1 MLTKLRTL
9 WMTAAASA
17 VLVLGGAAVM
27 DPPRTSP
34 AGQSSGQGGGGG
46 GGGGENGG
54 GKNAGGDDKKDQG
67 KEDRRSDPPKD
78 EGKTQKDEGK
88 GDPTRPNGDPGRI
101 YDRWKLTPP
110 SNPDI
115 PNLPIVVAKS
125 LDGKRVR
132 HTNAMVIATDSG
144 VWLITL
150 LDGLVF
156 ETGRRTVDIDLLQC
170 NGGACN
176 VCDTIKDV
184 DSFRFRW
191 VPEAPDHCA
200 IQLREAEIAQLST
213 CKTWTFVP
221 VQAEPAGGEARG
233 TAPTMTAI
241 PIRAP
246 WADGTVD
253 GRYEASTAISNCN
266 AEELLQPDGFTPIE
280 PAVDVRT
287 GGATFI
293 RESNGQHVLC
303 VGIGDPHGTQGEPIA
318 RVLNERGIISLM
330 EPAPPSQQRP
340 VTERLMLERALRRW
354 RNPEGYTTMREFVA
368 ENGLDRLVTWRV
380 APLANG
386 RMATQYAFA
395 RDPMDTGRAIAAVS
409 QIGTDALA
417 LQISTASNRGQGAER
432 VDQSDA
438 VVAVRKEQLGAAGTP
453 VLSVSTKSPSS
464 AEVLIIETSPSTD
477 AETERLPAVGK

>member
-1 MLTKLRTL
+1 MLKKLRTL

-34 AGQSSGQGGGGG
+34 AGREGPSSGQGG

-54 GKNAGGDDKKDQG
+54 GKNGGGDDKKDQG
-67 KEDRRSDPPKD
+67 KEDRRSDAP
-78 EGKTQKDEGK
+78 KDEGK

-170 NGGACN
+170 NGGGCE
-176 VCDTIKDV
+176 VCGTIKDV

-191 VPEAPDHCA
+191 VPEAPDHCVL
-200 IQLREAEIAQLST
+200 QLSNDEIAQLST

-221 VQAEPAGGEARG
+221 GPAEPIGVAAASDTDG
-233 TAPTMTAI
+233 TALGKTAI
-241 PIRAP
+241 DISAP
-246 WADGTVD
+246 WADGTAD
-253 GRYEASTAISNCN
+253 GRYGASIASSFCN
-266 AEELLQPDGFTPIE
+266 AEELRQADGFTAIQPI
-280 PAVDVRT
+280 VDART

-293 RESNGQHVLC
+293 RTSDDRNVIC
-303 VGIGDPHGTQGEPIA
+303 VGIGDPQGTSGESIA
-318 RVLNERGIISLM
+318 RVLNERGIASLI
-330 EPAPPSQQRP
+330 EPTPPAQQLP

-354 RNPEGYTTMREFVA
+354 QNPEGYTTMREFVA
-368 ENGLDRLVTWRV
+368 ENGLDRLVTWRI

-386 RMATQYAFA
+386 RVVTPYAFA
-395 RDPMDTGRAIAAVS
+395 KDPPDTGRAIAAVS
-409 QIGTDALA
+409 RKGSDALA
-417 LQISTASNRGQGAER
+417 LQMSTSSNRGQGMER
-432 VDQSDA
+432 VGQSDA
-438 VVAVRKEQLGAAGTP
+438 VVAVKKEQLSEAGSP
-453 VLSVSTKSPSS
+453 LLSISTDAPSS
-464 AEVLIIETSPSTD
+464 ADVLIIETSPPTG
-477 AETERLPAVGK
+477 AETERLPAIGK